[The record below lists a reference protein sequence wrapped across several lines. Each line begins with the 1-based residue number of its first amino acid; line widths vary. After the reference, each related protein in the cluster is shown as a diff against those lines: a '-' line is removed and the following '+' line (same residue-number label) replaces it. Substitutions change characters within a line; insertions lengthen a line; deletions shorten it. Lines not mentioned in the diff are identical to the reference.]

1 MRMGMAVMKKPGK
14 EPLFPL
20 RINHYTVVLVTAD
33 KCNENYANKLRTK
46 YKNSVG
52 KTSLKDITL

>member
-1 MRMGMAVMKKPGK
+1 MDIVEGESKGNDKLKKY
-14 EPLFPL
+14 PL
-20 RINHYTVVLVTAD
+20 RINHYTVVMVTAD
-33 KCNENYANKLRTK
+33 KCNEDYANKLRTK